1 MLFRSVSQS
10 RYSQDQAL
18 KASIREHHRKSRS
31 TYGTLRIQKKLA
43 EDGAVRS
50 GSILLSIGAAAF
62 TLARYAQF
70 KIKRN
75 IELILP
81 LMICI
86 MLFGL
91 AISLP
96 NAR

>member
-1 MLFRSVSQS
+1 MKNSFKL
-10 RYSQDQAL
+10 DQIRRI
-18 KASIREHHRKSRS
+18 SIIIVVIGLIIAIS
-31 TYGTLRIQKKLA
+31 
-43 EDGAVRS
+43 GAVRT
-50 GSILLSIGAAAF
+50 GTILLSFGASAF
-62 TLARYAQF
+62 SIARYPQF
-70 KIKRN
+70 VVKRN

-81 LMICI
+81 IMICV

>member
-1 MLFRSVSQS
+1 MKNSFRL
-10 RYSQDQAL
+10 DQ
-18 KASIREHHRKSRS
+18 IR
-31 TYGTLRIQKKLA
+31 RISLIIVA
-43 EDGAVRS
+43 IGLVIGISGAVRS
-50 GSILLSIGAAAF
+50 GSIILSIGAAAF
-62 TLARYAQF
+62 TLARYSQL

-81 LMICI
+81 IMICI
-86 MLFGL
+86 LLFGL

>member
-1 MLFRSVSQS
+1 MKNSFRLDQIRRVSLIIVAIGLVIGIS
-10 RYSQDQAL
+10 
-18 KASIREHHRKSRS
+18 
-31 TYGTLRIQKKLA
+31 
-43 EDGAVRS
+43 GAVRS
-50 GSILLSIGAAAF
+50 GSMILSIGAAPF
-62 TLARYAQF
+62 TLARYSQL

-81 LMICI
+81 IMICI
-86 MLFGL
+86 LLFGL

>member
-1 MLFRSVSQS
+1 MKNSFRLDQIRRVSLIIVAIGLVIGIS
-10 RYSQDQAL
+10 
-18 KASIREHHRKSRS
+18 
-31 TYGTLRIQKKLA
+31 
-43 EDGAVRS
+43 GAVRS
-50 GSILLSIGAAAF
+50 GSIVLSIGASAF
-62 TLARYAQF
+62 TLARYYQL

-81 LMICI
+81 IMICI

>member
-1 MLFRSVSQS
+1 MKNSFRLDQIRRVSLIIVAIGLVIGIS
-10 RYSQDQAL
+10 
-18 KASIREHHRKSRS
+18 
-31 TYGTLRIQKKLA
+31 G
-43 EDGAVRS
+43 GVRS
-50 GSILLSIGAAAF
+50 GSIILSIGAAAF
-62 TLARYAQF
+62 TLARYSQL
-70 KIKRN
+70 KVKRN

-81 LMICI
+81 IMICI

>member
-1 MLFRSVSQS
+1 MKNSFRLDQIRRVSLIIVAIGLVIGIS
-10 RYSQDQAL
+10 
-18 KASIREHHRKSRS
+18 
-31 TYGTLRIQKKLA
+31 
-43 EDGAVRS
+43 GAVRS
-50 GSILLSIGAAAF
+50 GSIILSIGAAAF
-62 TLARYAQF
+62 TLARYSQL
-70 KIKRN
+70 KVKRN

-81 LMICI
+81 IMICI

>member
-1 MLFRSVSQS
+1 
-10 RYSQDQAL
+10 
-18 KASIREHHRKSRS
+18 
-31 TYGTLRIQKKLA
+31 
-43 EDGAVRS
+43 
-50 GSILLSIGAAAF
+50 
-62 TLARYAQF
+62 LARYYQL

-81 LMICI
+81 IMICI

>member
-1 MLFRSVSQS
+1 MKNSFRLDQIRRVSLIIVAIGLVIGIS
-10 RYSQDQAL
+10 
-18 KASIREHHRKSRS
+18 
-31 TYGTLRIQKKLA
+31 
-43 EDGAVRS
+43 GAVRS
-50 GSILLSIGAAAF
+50 GSIILSIGAAAF
-62 TLARYAQF
+62 TLARYSQL

-81 LMICI
+81 IMICI
-86 MLFGL
+86 LLFGL

>member
-1 MLFRSVSQS
+1 MKNSFRLDQIRRVSLIIVAIGLVIGIS
-10 RYSQDQAL
+10 
-18 KASIREHHRKSRS
+18 
-31 TYGTLRIQKKLA
+31 
-43 EDGAVRS
+43 GAVRS
-50 GSILLSIGAAAF
+50 GSIILSIGAAAF
-62 TLARYAQF
+62 TLTRYYQL

-81 LMICI
+81 IMICI

>member
-1 MLFRSVSQS
+1 MKNSFRIDQIRRVSLIIVAIGLVIGIS
-10 RYSQDQAL
+10 
-18 KASIREHHRKSRS
+18 
-31 TYGTLRIQKKLA
+31 
-43 EDGAVRS
+43 GAVRS
-50 GSILLSIGAAAF
+50 GSIILSIGAAAF
-62 TLARYAQF
+62 TLARYSQL

-81 LMICI
+81 IMICI
-86 MLFGL
+86 LLFGL

>member
-1 MLFRSVSQS
+1 MFLNWQQMKDSFTLDQIRRFSLAAVVIGIVVGISGAVRTGS
-10 RYSQDQAL
+10 IILSLGASAFVLARYSQL
-18 KASIREHHRKSRS
+18 
-31 TYGTLRIQKKLA
+31 
-43 EDGAVRS
+43 
-50 GSILLSIGAAAF
+50 
-62 TLARYAQF
+62 

-81 LMICI
+81 IMICI

-91 AISLP
+91 ALSLP

>member
-1 MLFRSVSQS
+1 MLAKFGLVIGIS
-10 RYSQDQAL
+10 
-18 KASIREHHRKSRS
+18 
-31 TYGTLRIQKKLA
+31 
-43 EDGAVRS
+43 GAVRS
-50 GSILLSIGAAAF
+50 GSIILSIGAAVF
-62 TLARYAQF
+62 TLARYYQL

-81 LMICI
+81 IMICI

>member
-1 MLFRSVSQS
+1 MKNSFRLDQIRRVSLIIVAIGLVIGIS
-10 RYSQDQAL
+10 
-18 KASIREHHRKSRS
+18 
-31 TYGTLRIQKKLA
+31 
-43 EDGAVRS
+43 GAVRS
-50 GSILLSIGAAAF
+50 GSIILSIGAATF
-62 TLARYAQF
+62 TLTRYYQL

-81 LMICI
+81 IMICI

>member
-1 MLFRSVSQS
+1 MKNSFRLDRIRRVSLIIVAIGLVIGIS
-10 RYSQDQAL
+10 
-18 KASIREHHRKSRS
+18 
-31 TYGTLRIQKKLA
+31 
-43 EDGAVRS
+43 GAVRS
-50 GSILLSIGAAAF
+50 GSIILSIGAATF
-62 TLARYAQF
+62 TLARYHQL

-81 LMICI
+81 IMICI

>member
-1 MLFRSVSQS
+1 MKNSFRLDQIRRVSLIIVAIGLVIGIS
-10 RYSQDQAL
+10 
-18 KASIREHHRKSRS
+18 
-31 TYGTLRIQKKLA
+31 
-43 EDGAVRS
+43 GAVRS
-50 GSILLSIGAAAF
+50 GSIILSIGAAAF
-62 TLARYAQF
+62 TLARYSQL

-81 LMICI
+81 IMICI